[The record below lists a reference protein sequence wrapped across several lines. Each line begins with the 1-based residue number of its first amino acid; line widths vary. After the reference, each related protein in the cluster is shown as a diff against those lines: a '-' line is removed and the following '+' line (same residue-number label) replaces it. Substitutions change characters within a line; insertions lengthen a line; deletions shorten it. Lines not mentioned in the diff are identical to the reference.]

1 MEDQGTPENEW
12 GRNLLHSKEVEVTV
26 SVVGV
31 LSDVYLGK
39 FPPQNLSQTVL
50 GISTLHLISALY
62 ARNNM
67 SNLKRRE
74 YVIRTAISRQ
84 LAGP

>member
-1 MEDQGTPENEW
+1 MFDRANVEDQGTPENEW

-50 GISTLHLISALY
+50 GISTLHSLFCTSPEI
-62 ARNNM
+62 
-67 SNLKRRE
+67 
-74 YVIRTAISRQ
+74 
-84 LAGP
+84 P